1 MAGVSISA
9 DNLLTL
15 TVDDLRTECPGVI
28 TLSLIDHDGQA
39 LPPWQAGAHVDLHLA
54 EGMVRQYSLCGDPAD
69 TSRYV
74 VAVLRDPHSRGGSA
88 FIHDHVKKGSK
99 LPVSL
104 PRNHFALRDASRYL
118 FIAGGIG
125 ITPIIPMMTEARR
138 RGSQFRLHYAGRSRS
153 SMAFLDVLGDQQQL
167 TLHVSD
173 EATRLD
179 LRAALPDAV
188 SADTAIYACGPQRL
202 LDNLAECCT
211 ALGLS
216 KNLHVEHFSAASTE
230 LDPSTERCFEV
241 ELSRS
246 KRLVPVL
253 ANQTILDAVKACGIK
268 AASSCAEGVCG
279 SCETKVLAGEVD
291 HRDQILDADERAENT
306 VMMIC
311 CSRAKC
317 DRLVLDL

>member
-1 MAGVSISA
+1 MSFSA

-28 TLSLIDHDGQA
+28 TLSLIDEFGKA
-39 LPPWQAGAHVDLHLA
+39 LPPWQAGAHIDLHLA
-54 EGMVRQYSLCGDPAD
+54 NDMVRQYSLCGDPAD
-69 TSRYV
+69 TGRYV

-88 FIHDHVKKGSK
+88 YLHDHLKKGMK

-104 PRNHFALRDASRYL
+104 PRNHFALRDAPQYL

-125 ITPIIPMMTEARR
+125 ITPIMPMMTEAQRHGR
-138 RGSQFRLHYAGRSRS
+138 PFRLHYAGRTRS
-153 SMAFLDVLGDQQQL
+153 AMAFLDVLGDQPDL
-167 TLHVSD
+167 TLHISD
-173 EATRLD
+173 ETSRLN
-179 LRAALPDAV
+179 LTETLGEVA
-188 SADTAIYACGPQRL
+188 SSDTAIYACGPQRL
-202 LDNLAECCT
+202 LDELAERC
-211 ALGLS
+211 AVLGLS
-216 KNLHVEHFSAASTE
+216 SSLHVEHFCATATE
-230 LDPSTERCFEV
+230 LDPATERSFEV
-241 ELSRS
+241 HLKRS
-246 KRLVPVL
+246 DRVL
-253 ANQTILDAVKACGIK
+253 TVSACQTILDAVMACGIK

-279 SCETKVLAGEVD
+279 SCETTVLAGEVD